1 MYVYTHFLKLTKNRE
16 RNNALCY
23 VLHLGFFF
31 SFLLNN
37 TSWHS
42 FLIYPICFISI
53 WFPNIWTCHNVIS
66 TLLMAKHLLVTSVGL
81 LAVDKAIQQKERRDP
96 YFIHSLK
103 LLQIQ
108 RLFQPGPKHLANTTR
123 KQSISRTRGGG
134 MV

>member
-1 MYVYTHFLKLTKNRE
+1 M
-16 RNNALCY
+16 LCSAPC
-23 VLHLGFFF
+23 FF

-42 FLIYPICFISI
+42 FLIHPICFISI
-53 WFPNIWTCHNVIS
+53 WFPNIWTCHNLIS
-66 TLLMAKHLLVTSVGL
+66 TLLMSKHLLMTSVGL
-81 LAVDKAIQQKERRDP
+81 LAFDKAIQQKERRDP

-108 RLFQPGPKHLANTTR
+108 RLFQHGPEHLANTTR